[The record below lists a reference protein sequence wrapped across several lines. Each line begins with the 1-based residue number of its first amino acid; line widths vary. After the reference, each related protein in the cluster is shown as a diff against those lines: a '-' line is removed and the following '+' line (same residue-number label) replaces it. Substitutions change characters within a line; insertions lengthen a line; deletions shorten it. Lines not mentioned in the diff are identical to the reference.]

1 LVVIHFSLFLF
12 FMFIE
17 LRIVGISPTQMSLGH
32 SDPTN
37 KVSGIN
43 ILWIYFM

>member
-1 LVVIHFSLFLF
+1 MAYHRFVDNTFFLILF

-17 LRIVGISPTQMSLGH
+17 LRFVGLSPTQMPLGH
-32 SDPTN
+32 SEPSN

-43 ILWIYFM
+43 IL